1 MTIRKHAVWT
11 TAAVVAQFAV
21 TGAAFAAETAAD
33 SAVPEITPVGI
44 TVAALGYTREADGIV
59 RFNKLIGGGTVR
71 GTNYTFAT
79 AAGMTLYTYDKD
91 TEVGKSNCD
100 AVCSVVWP
108 VAAPAANAKPTGDWS
123 IIVRE
128 GGAKQWAYRSKP
140 VYTHAKDQ
148 QSGENHGS
156 GADNVWRVLTVKP
169 PETGV
174 IPYGIT
180 VQDIPDA
187 GGHVLVDN
195 EGKTL
200 YSYSGKAG
208 QEPATARWIPFAAPA
223 LANPVGEFS
232 LVDRGDGTVQWVHR
246 GRPLYKYAGDLMA
259 GDVNGSAVDKRWR
272 PALMVKYPMPA
283 QVVLQSSPDGKI
295 LTTSDGKSI
304 YRHDIYGRPESND
317 GARGGIYQPAMGR
330 AMGTKSC
337 EAECLKTWRPLPVA
351 KGAQQS
357 WRWTILTREDGT
369 KQWAYNGYALYT
381 YIGDKK
387 SGDTLGANTWDIGTN
402 DQDLKAVSLLA
413 KLGVDYGSTS
423 AFFWTPAHP

>member
-1 MTIRKHAVWT
+1 MTIRKYALL
-11 TAAVVAQFAV
+11 TAAALVAQISAV
-21 TGAAFAAETAAD
+21 GVALAAEGAA
-33 SAVPEITPVGI
+33 SAGVPEFTPAGI

-71 GTNYTFAT
+71 GTNYTYAN
-79 AAGMTLYTYDKD
+79 AQGMTLYTYDKD
-91 TEVGKSNCD
+91 AEAGKSSCD

-108 VAAPAANAKPTGDWS
+108 AAVPSANAKPAGSWS

-128 GGAKQWAYRSKP
+128 GGTKQWAYDGKP
-140 VYTHAKDQ
+140 VYTHAKDK
-148 QSGENHGS
+148 QSGDSTGS
-156 GADNVWRVLTVKP
+156 GVDNAWRTLTVRP
-169 PETGV
+169 LEPGV
-174 IPYGIT
+174 IPFGIS
-180 VQDIPDA
+180 VQDIADS

-200 YSYSGKAG
+200 YAYSGKAG
-208 QEPATARWIPFAAPA
+208 QGLAKNQWIPFAAPA

-232 LVDRGDGTVQWVHR
+232 LVDRGDGTVQWVHK

-259 GDVNGSAVDKRWR
+259 GDVNGTGIDKQLH

-283 QVVLQSSPDGKI
+283 QFALQTSPDGKI
-295 LTTSDGKSI
+295 LTTSDGKAI

-317 GARGGIYQPAMGR
+317 GARGGVYQPAMGR

-337 EAECLKTWRPLPVA
+337 EAECLKTWKPVSVA
-351 KGAQQS
+351 KGAQPS
-357 WRWTILTREDGT
+357 WRWTILTREDGS

-381 YIGDKK
+381 YVGDKK
-387 SGDTLGANTWDIGTN
+387 AGDTLGANTWDIGTN